1 MVFVSTDPSAVKCD
15 EGVNVLRYHHLE
27 DQIGQKFLAPSHGRI
42 VAELGVSE
50 KKKIGTHKRIFFIYL
65 STSCH
70 FNGFFSFHTWESWCL
85 LLQLRACCRLCTTPP
100 FFSDLGFWKRREKKK
115 KMKCRWEKMCLR
127 SIRLTEYVLMLA
139 TRTCDD
145 RKQLNFWS
153 FVQLAKLL
161 KYDISSFLFREN
173 RKRQFRATINTILD
187 IFFSCVPKSY
197 TKE

>member
-1 MVFVSTDPSAVKCD
+1 MSCAITIWRIKSDRSSSRHLTDGSSRSLVYLKRKKSEHINEYSSSTYQLVVILMA
-15 EGVNVLRYHHLE
+15 
-27 DQIGQKFLAPSHGRI
+27 
-42 VAELGVSE
+42 
-50 KKKIGTHKRIFFIYL
+50 
-65 STSCH
+65 
-70 FNGFFSFHTWESWCL
+70 FFSFHTWESWCL